1 MLRAIDQPDA
11 AAIMQEVRTIVA
23 LPMVRTLAQLPGT
36 GTTRAGFQATLWCYA
51 GRGRRS
57 SWVRRRRAL
66 ALGTYQNAPASRT
79 GKVVRLEHDN
89 KLRACCE

>member
-51 GRGRRS
+51 GREHGGCGKKIE
-57 SWVRRRRAL
+57 
-66 ALGTYQNAPASRT
+66 LGTEAPRVGARHLPERARLAHRQGRT
-79 GKVVRLEHDN
+79 P
-89 KLRACCE
+89 RAR